1 MSSFSGIFKKIIS
14 GVFKTRESN
23 RKTIDNSQKGFISK
37 EDISINKGTSSLKVE
52 NIAELNS
59 VTTDMQLI
67 QYEKEENNPTSSSTE
82 PDNRAEKN
90 IEHQSDEICAI
101 SFDEVDEEE
110 EKSLDIYVNDQE
122 ESASIFE
129 EFLFDIKK
137 QQLPNF
143 EWYDAVARLA
153 FVLYRIEC
161 NNAIDK
167 IPEDNIALD
176 AATNREEQLL
186 SEQYIQVNSVSEID
200 NLFKDDIKT
209 DLNQKDKVKV
219 IDSKLSEWNCA
230 VSEFVK
236 VLSILGAKQE
246 LNYGTVDIGKISP
259 ESDDESITS
268 DATDPEIEI
277 IESEGPLHDC
287 ESNTK
292 GDNQSK
298 DEELKR
304 KYPTLYPRIY
314 RIMERSY
321 TSSGVTI
328 EEISSALRFVASG
341 EMVKEILSAASW
353 VVKLEEKYY
362 FLGDLSKEVLEDN
375 KDENVI
381 DTEHSQI
388 TTEDQY
394 PESSLVAEHN
404 PVLDQDRELLL
415 KEQALFSELLNVR
428 SEDYKDENVVA
439 LNLSIRAVNAL
450 RRKGWITIGDLLS
463 ISPDSL
469 FQCKNLGRKTFNEIV
484 DKLVAYCDERK
495 EKYLDGAVRIKKLKK
510 SDLSPYQE
518 DIIAHRWEEIRSRE
532 NENNEL
538 LELIN
543 NMELIDDTLLDA
555 CVTKRNLIDSLM
567 SSLYMFYSQYLPDE
581 LSIEIFEMIG
591 TKIPADRL
599 SHPIKGY
606 IIAYT
611 NDEGYRNIL
620 KKWCI
625 SADTTVQQYL
635 NLIKLEKLNDDSFR
649 LLKSFLSWLTFDLA
663 SDIES
668 IKENLYKNE
677 RDEKV
682 ALLRSKNK
690 TLEQVGKSINVTR
703 ERVRQIES
711 KVRGRFSRS
720 ISVKKLMKKIYAE
733 RGGNAV
739 LSPVTLQ
746 EYFGDNTGV
755 FLYFLRA
762 INSPDYVYDSEFDV
776 FIVEQTTL
784 RDSVRKFTDELP
796 DSFSVNELTHIIQ
809 RGETEYDLSTEIIS
823 KVIEDKYCK
832 SGDFYHNKSIK
843 LTLRQIYQG
852 VLKEFYPEGM
862 HVYDKEELRDFRK
875 HVHELYGDVDLPE
888 NDRAITA
895 GLCREN
901 LTILCGR
908 GRYRLPKEEYIPIS
922 LAKKIK
928 RYIDRSSQDIFLTN
942 TIFYMFQD
950 ELEKYGID
958 NKYYLQGVL
967 RQLYGDTYYFRRDY
981 IMKDAEDTNIYKS
994 VQDYVKHSTYPVTK
1008 EDIRNHFPGI
1018 TEIVLSMA
1026 LADRSILQFY
1036 RRYVSA
1042 DRIQFTKKE
1051 KNILDSIMNQMVF
1064 NDGGVAHIKDIY
1076 EIVNRRIP
1084 YALLRNGINMSYD
1097 LLSVLRYMYSKQ
1109 CTVSRP
1115 YIAKKGIEIGKS
1127 GERMHELIYNESVIG
1142 LSTISDYAKRIHM
1155 VIPGILSFV
1164 EQYADNYLLINRDQI
1179 ATYDYIGIN
1188 KDMMKQIDI
1197 ILQQEVTET
1206 IAIRELHCIDQLPSI
1221 KIKWN
1226 EWLIYSIEKTV
1237 SDKLEV
1243 ATSGA
1248 QIRNAIPL
1256 IAPRG
1261 LMQINYNTD
1270 RFDTDDGDLLNG
1282 QNIEN
1287 IDDMLEDFIEE
1298 LIDDIDFDI

>member
-1 MSSFSGIFKKIIS
+1 MSGFAGIFKKIVNEIFKS
-14 GVFKTRESN
+14 KANNNKEIENKKKNTIKKENTHVQKSTADAEAVFVDE
-23 RKTIDNSQKGFISK
+23 QK
-37 EDISINKGTSSLKVE
+37 TSSITKDLQSQSHKESVE
-52 NIAELNS
+52 K
-59 VTTDMQLI
+59 D
-67 QYEKEENNPTSSSTE
+67 SSSVC
-82 PDNRAEKN
+82 NVS
-90 IEHQSDEICAI
+90 EHQIETDIVTDSDEIYNKSI
-101 SFDEVDEEE
+101 SDAKEQEDEIIDV
-110 EKSLDIYVNDQE
+110 
-122 ESASIFE
+122 FE
-129 EFLFDIKK
+129 EFLYDIK
-137 QQLPNF
+137 QEQLPDS

-153 FVLYRIEC
+153 FVLSRIDC
-161 NNAIDK
+161 KTAIEI
-167 IPEDNIALD
+167 IPKDNSELVAEID
-176 AATNREEQLL
+176 REEQLL
-186 SEQYIQVNSVSEID
+186 PEQYKEISSVSEIEKSSID
-200 NLFKDDIKT
+200 VIKANLD
-209 DLNQKDKVKV
+209 QKEKVNV
-219 IDSKLSEWNCA
+219 NDADLSEWTCSA
-230 VSEFVK
+230 IEFIK
-236 VLSILGAKQE
+236 LLSIVGEKKK
-246 LNYGTVDIGKISP
+246 LNAGDENVRKTASGMNE
-259 ESDDESITS
+259 ESNTYEESNTN
-268 DATDPEIEI
+268 DANNPEIEI
-277 IESEGPLHDC
+277 FDAEDPLCDREYNTES
-287 ESNTK
+287 
-292 GDNQSK
+292 DNQNR

-304 KYPTLYPRIY
+304 KYHTLYPRIY

-328 EEISSALRFVASG
+328 EELCSALRFVASE
-341 EMVKEILSAASW
+341 EMVKEILSVASW

-362 FLGDLSKEVLEDN
+362 FLGDLSKEVLGDN
-375 KDENVI
+375 KNDIAI
-381 DTEHSQI
+381 DTEHSNI
-388 TTEDQY
+388 TSGDQY
-394 PESSLVAEHN
+394 TEGTLNAKHN
-404 PVLDQDRELLL
+404 PLLDQDRVQLLN
-415 KEQALFSELLNVR
+415 EQTSFSELLNVR
-428 SEDYKDENVVA
+428 KEDYKDETVVA
-439 LNLSIRAVNAL
+439 LNLSVRAANAL
-450 RRKGWITIGDLLS
+450 RRKGWITIEDLLS
-463 ISPDSL
+463 VSPNSL

-484 DKLVAYCDERK
+484 DKLVAYCDESK
-495 EKYLDGAVRIKKLKK
+495 EKHLDGVVRIKRLEY
-510 SDLSPYQE
+510 SDLIPYQE
-518 DIIAHRWEEIRSRE
+518 DIIAHRWEDIKIQEKD
-532 NENNEL
+532 NKEL
-538 LELIN
+538 LGVIDT
-543 NMELIDDTLLDA
+543 MALIDDSLLDV
-555 CVTKRNLIDSLM
+555 CVIKRELVDSLM
-567 SSLYMFYSQYLPDE
+567 SSLYMFYSQYLPDDLHVE
-581 LSIEIFEMIG
+581 TFEIIA
-591 TKIPADRL
+591 TRIPADRL
-599 SHPIKGY
+599 HQPIKGY
-606 IIAYT
+606 LIAFT
-611 NDEGYRNIL
+611 NNEDYRNIL
-620 KKWCI
+620 KKWFV
-625 SADTTVQQYL
+625 SDDMTVRQYL
-635 NLIKLEKLNDDSFR
+635 NLIKRVKLEDNSFK
-649 LLKSFLSWLTFDLA
+649 LLKDFLSWLTFDLA
-663 SDIES
+663 SDIRS
-668 IKENLYKNE
+668 IKESLYKNE

-682 ALLRSKNK
+682 LLLRSMNN

-703 ERVRQIES
+703 QRIRQIES

-720 ISVKKLMKKIYAE
+720 ISAKKIMKKIYAE

-739 LSPVTLQ
+739 LTPVTLQ
-746 EYFGDNTGV
+746 EYFGDDTGV
-755 FLYFLRA
+755 FQYLLRV
-762 INSPDYVYDSEFDV
+762 INSPDYVYDSEYDV

-784 RDSVRKFTDELP
+784 KDSVRKFTDELP
-796 DSFSVNELTHIIQ
+796 DTFPVNELPQIIK
-809 RGETEYDLSTEIIS
+809 RGETEYDLTTDIIS
-823 KVIEDKYCK
+823 KVIEDKYYN
-832 SGDFYHNKSIK
+832 SGDFYHSKSTK

-852 VLKEFYPEGM
+852 VLEEYYQEGI
-862 HVYDKEELRDFRK
+862 HVYDKEELRVFRK

-895 GLCREN
+895 GLCRDN

-908 GRYRLPKEEYIPIS
+908 GRYRLPKKEYIPNS

-1051 KNILDSIMNQMVF
+1051 KKILDSIMNQMVF
-1064 NDGGVAHIKDIY
+1064 TDGGVAHIKDIY
-1076 EIVNRRIP
+1076 EIANRRIP

-1127 GERMHELIYNESVIG
+1127 GERMHELINNESVIG

-1221 KIKWN
+1221 KINWN
-1226 EWLIYSIEKTV
+1226 EWLIYSIEKTI

-1243 ATSGA
+1243 ATSGV

-1270 RFDTDDGDLLNG
+1270 RFDTDDGDLLNS

-1287 IDDMLEDFIEE
+1287 IDDLLEDFIEE